1 MMKPMRFTKHESIF
15 EVRHSR
21 EALERGTDD
30 QVTMFRLESELAE
43 AQKALKQCGH
53 MCEAGVPGLN
63 SYRESKD
70 RRAVGLVDTLACR

>member
-1 MMKPMRFTKHESIF
+1 
-15 EVRHSR
+15 
-21 EALERGTDD
+21 
-30 QVTMFRLESELAE
+30 MFRLESELAE

-53 MCEAGVPGLN
+53 TCEAGVPGSN